1 MNRVTLKPKISKKIR
16 ILILISIII
25 LSYFSNYHYFLNK
38 YLGKYNSDYSDL
50 RVAQFSSKIHINNNW
65 SDTKIAGICTG
76 FGNISYPYIIED
88 FIIDGQGSGNCIL
101 IENSNEYF
109 KIENCTVFQSKSG
122 TNFAGI
128 KLNNVSNGK
137 IFNNNCSDNQ
147 GNGIF
152 LNNSI
157 KNKIFENNINNN
169 LENGLYLT
177 EFCTNNT
184 ITKNN
189 ITNNYYGIT
198 LYYCYFGNISDNTVI
213 FNDFHGISM
222 QFSDNNSLSKNNV
235 SHNTWSGIRL
245 EYSRNNTILLNNVT
259 EHKSTA
265 IGCYTDSYENIIKR
279 NSMSNNYV
287 GFASMGSNFTAV
299 IENYVDNNQFGIF
312 FIDSN
317 NNTIL
322 SNKLNYN
329 FFSGIQLRDSSNNTI
344 SNNNMKECGLYLEGV
359 INSLLSNT
367 VTEDNLVNNKAIYCF
382 SNETGLNTNNFTNRG
397 IPGQIIL
404 IGCNNSIISNF
415 NINKSSYGI
424 AMHYCSNISILNCRL
439 NKSSV
444 GIAMHNCSNVNISN
458 CKLSEFNMYGLESR
472 FSNNITISN
481 NDVNNGT
488 HIGIYL
494 RSSYNNTFVENNV
507 TCFQK
512 GFFIEYSHEINL
524 IKNNINHNYKGGEH
538 QKRGIELKESHNNRL
553 VNNTLFNNTNHGI
566 LLDRSDNNTISGNII
581 SNSSNGIWMIW
592 GCYNNI
598 TFNTLDNNTNKIEDT
613 YPEMKGNGICLW
625 QGEYNNISFNTIR
638 FNGFAG
644 IFLYWINNIALS
656 GNQMVNCGL
665 YLLYPGSEILSLLN
679 IDTSNTVNNKPIYYY
694 FNKKDLNSKNFSDP
708 GQVILVNC
716 NNSDIKDLNISYTTT
731 GITLWNCSHNM
742 IYNNSASFIKDRG
755 IRVGISSKNNTIF
768 KNNIDNCLDF
778 GIGIEDSYYNNISHN
793 VINYST
799 GGILVKDS
807 FNTNITDNTATD
819 NHLCG
824 VMVQESD
831 KSLISRNS
839 LYNCGFLLQPEA
851 LVDNTNLVNGK
862 PFYFYIDE
870 NNLTPLNF
878 TDPGQIYLINCN
890 HSLISNI
897 EISNASLGLLLYNC
911 HNITLSNFNSTYN
924 KYIGISMTNCANLN
938 FSSNIINNNFIG
950 FSLYYSSN
958 LTIQSNDFNN
968 NSLGLDGLNA
978 NNCSFL
984 NNSFNYNKYGKY
996 DIHEYYIWYEQY
1008 SGTGLFL
1015 YYSKNNTI
1023 SRNTFCYNEKSGII
1037 LKEESNNCKILGNE
1051 ISHNN
1056 DYGFTIDHWC
1066 YNNTIFY
1073 NDFISNNINAE
1084 DDERNNYWDDGFAGN
1099 YWDDYNGEDVDDN
1112 GIGDTS
1118 YLISGPPN
1126 VYDNKPLYYPTNQDT
1141 DGEGLFNFEEYTLG
1155 NDHYRTN
1162 VTNPDSDYDGLND
1175 YWEALN
1181 LTNPWN
1187 PDSDFDNMPDG
1198 WEVFNGLN
1206 ATKGTDNLTDA
1217 DNDLLLNLYE
1227 FLNGTDP
1234 HNPDTDFDKMPDIW
1248 EVLNG
1253 LNATKGTDNL
1263 TDTDNDLLLNLYEY
1277 LNGTDPQKN
1286 DTDLDNMPD
1295 GWEVFNGL
1303 NATKGTDNLTDTDND
1318 LLLNLYEY
1326 LSGTDPNNND
1336 TDGDTLLDGIEVNL
1350 NTNSLNRWWYPMPNL
1365 DVMGFEA
1372 RAADYG
1378 LPFTLNFT
1386 IINNGIWRAE
1396 NVILLIRID
1405 LYNLTLWDNFNDPL
1419 NLDVDEIY
1427 SDLIQIEGVTTSGG
1441 LVMELILDPFN
1452 SINETY
1458 SSKDGS
1464 LRSNA
1469 EYNLK
1474 KAELVITPEDTPG
1487 TGGMDLIYII
1497 LIIIGSVASAG
1508 AISTYIVLRPRI
1520 KRRAASKRQRETA
1533 RTEIENFETNIRSL
1547 IKTKLKDSYES
1558 AWWEEGVPEYI
1569 KTTIGTK
1576 IKALKP
1582 KTPEVRIDRMELL
1595 DFTHYSSII
1604 TSQDNWEQIFS
1615 KTFPDKGT
1623 VDTNFENLR
1632 VFKRDLNEGVVTHD
1646 QLSNYP
1652 LFIHNIR
1659 NYFTKGFNVFL
1670 SYSTLDTEYFDIKEV
1685 AKRLESLPQIDKVF
1699 FWEVDSGEN
1708 IVTYMERT
1716 LTITKVFVF
1725 FCSENSIR
1733 SKAVEDE
1740 WQAAFQMR
1748 KKGLMKIV
1756 PVYEKEDI
1764 IPFLLTPLLN
1774 VKFTKDNFDGFI
1786 QKLYEGILR

>member
-1 MNRVTLKPKISKKIR
+1 MKCNKKIK
-16 ILILISIII
+16 III
-25 LSYFSNYHYFLNK
+25 VFSLFLLSLFINPDYFLNK
-38 YLGKYNSDYSDL
+38 KLSKYNSDDSSL
-50 RVAQFSSKIHINNNW
+50 RVAQLSGTIHINNNW

-76 FGNISYPYIIED
+76 FGNVSDPYIIED

-109 KIENCTVFQSKSG
+109 KIESCTVFNSKSG

-128 KLNNVSNGK
+128 KLNNVSNGR

-157 KNKIFENNINNN
+157 NNWIFENSINDNI
-169 LENGLYLT
+169 ESGLYLT

-184 ITKNN
+184 ISKNN
-189 ITNNYYGIT
+189 IANNRYGID
-198 LYYCYFGNISDNTVI
+198 LHYSCFSNISDNIVL
-213 FNDFHGISM
+213 FNHYHGIRM
-222 QFSDNNSLSKNNV
+222 EFSDNNSLSKNNV
-235 SHNTWSGIRL
+235 SNNIYYGIYLR
-245 EYSRNNTILLNNVT
+245 YSRNNTIFLNNGT
-259 EHKSTA
+259 ENKQGAIDCST
-265 IGCYTDSYENIIKR
+265 GSLENRIKR
-279 NSMSNNYV
+279 NSLSNNYV
-287 GFASMGSNFTAV
+287 GFSSIESNYSIVT
-299 IENYVDNNQFGIF
+299 ENYINNNQFGIF
-312 FIDSN
+312 FLNSN
-317 NNTIL
+317 NNSIF
-322 SNKLNYN
+322 SNNINYN
-329 FFSGIQLRDSSNNTI
+329 FYSGIQLRDSSYNTI
-344 SNNNMKECGLYLEGV
+344 SNNKMRECGLYFQDFEGN
-359 INSLLSNT
+359 INPMLSNT
-367 VTEDNLVNNKAIYCF
+367 ITEDNLVNNKALYCF
-382 SNETGLNTNNFTNRG
+382 LNKTGLNTVNFTSRG

-404 IGCNNSIISNF
+404 IGCNNSRISHF
-415 NINKSSYGI
+415 NISKSSYGI
-424 AMHYCSNISILNCRL
+424 ATNFCNNISISNCRI
-439 NKSSV
+439 NKSSN
-444 GIAMHNCSNVNISN
+444 GIATSFCNNISISN
-458 CKLSEFNMYGLESR
+458 CKLSQFNVYGLYL
-472 FSNNITISN
+472 FYSNNSIISN
-481 NDVNNGT
+481 NDINNGSD
-488 HIGIYL
+488 IGIYL
-494 RSSYNNTFVENNV
+494 RSNFNNTFVENNV
-507 TCFQK
+507 SYFQK
-512 GFFIEYSHEINL
+512 GFYIEYSYEIKL
-524 IKNNINHNYKGGEH
+524 IRNIVNNNNKGGEH
-538 QKRGIELKESHNNRL
+538 QKLGIDLKESYYNKL
-553 VNNTLFNNTNHGI
+553 LNNTLLNNTNNGI
-566 LLDRSDNNTISGNII
+566 VLDTCHNNLISGNVI
-581 SNSSNGIWMIW
+581 SNSSNGIWMQW
-592 GCYNNI
+592 SFYNDVV
-598 TFNTLDNNTNKIEDT
+598 FNTVDNNTKKLEDT

-625 QGEYNNISFNTIR
+625 GGQYNNLSYNTAR

-644 IFLYWINNIALS
+644 IFLYGIYNISLS
-656 GNQMVNCGL
+656 GNQMENCGL
-665 YLLYPGSEILSLLN
+665 HLLYHASSIPSLLN

-694 FNKKDLNSKNFSDP
+694 FNKKGLNSNNFSDP

-731 GITLWNCSHNM
+731 GISLWNCSHNI
-742 IYNNSASFIKDRG
+742 IYNNSASFITDRG

-768 KNNIDNCLDF
+768 KNDINNCLDF
-778 GIGIEDSYYNNISHN
+778 GIGIENSYNNNISHN

-799 GGILVKDS
+799 GGIFVTESID
-807 FNTNITDNTATD
+807 TNITDNTAKD
-819 NHLCG
+819 NYLCG

-839 LYNCGFLLQPEA
+839 LYNCGFLLQPDV
-851 LVDNTNLVNGK
+851 LIDNTNLVNGK
-862 PFYFYIDE
+862 PFYYYIDE

-897 EISNASLGLLLYNC
+897 EISNASLGLYLYNC

-950 FSLYYSSN
+950 FSVYYSSN
-958 LTIQSNDFNN
+958 LTIQSNVFNN
-968 NSLGLDGLNA
+968 NSLGLDGFNA

-984 NNSFNYNKYGKY
+984 NNSFNYNKYSKY
-996 DIHEYYIWYEQY
+996 DIHNYYIWYEQY
-1008 SGTGLFL
+1008 SGTGLYL
-1015 YYSKNNTI
+1015 YYSKNNKI
-1023 SRNTFCYNEKSGII
+1023 SRNIFSYNEKSGII

-1056 DYGFTIDHWC
+1056 DYGLTIDYWC
-1066 YNNTIFY
+1066 YNNTIYY
-1073 NDFISNNINAE
+1073 NDFSNNNINAE

-1099 YWDDYNGEDVDDN
+1099 YWDDYNGDDVDDN

-1118 YLISGPPN
+1118 YLISGLPN

-1141 DGEGLFNFEEYTLG
+1141 DGEGLYNYEEYTLG
-1155 NDHYRTN
+1155 VDSYRTN

-1187 PDSDFDNMPDG
+1187 PDTDFDNMPDW
-1198 WEVFNGLN
+1198 WEIFYVLN

-1227 FLNGTDP
+1227 YLNGADP
-1234 HNPDTDFDKMPDIW
+1234 QNPDSDFDNMPDGW
-1248 EVLNG
+1248 EVFNG
-1253 LNATKGTDNL
+1253 LNATNDTD
-1263 TDTDNDLLLNLYEY
+1263 DFIDMDNDLLLNLYEF

-1326 LSGTDPNNND
+1326 LNGTDPNNND
-1336 TDGDTLLDGIEVNL
+1336 TDGDTFLDGKEVEL
-1350 NTNSLNRWWYPMPNL
+1350 NTKPLNRWWYPMPNL
-1365 DVMGFEA
+1365 HVIGFEA
-1372 RAADYG
+1372 TAADYG

-1396 NVILLIRID
+1396 NVIIIIRID

-1419 NLDVDEIY
+1419 NLDVDVSY

-1441 LVMELILDPFN
+1441 LVMELILDPLN

-1458 SSKDGS
+1458 SEKDGS

-1474 KAELVITPEDTPG
+1474 KAELQIEDLPG
-1487 TGGMDLIYII
+1487 NGGIELIWII
-1497 LIIIGSVASAG
+1497 LIIIGAVASAG
-1508 AISTYIVLRPRI
+1508 AISTYVVLRPRI
-1520 KRRAASKRQRETA
+1520 KRKAAFKRQRETA

-1547 IKTKLKDSYES
+1547 IKKKLKDSYEYT
-1558 AWWEEGVPEYI
+1558 WWDEGVPEYI
-1569 KTTIGTK
+1569 KTTIETK

-1582 KTPEVRIDRMELL
+1582 KKPEVQIDRMELL

-1685 AKRLESLPQIDKVF
+1685 AKRLEFLPQIDKVF

-1716 LTITKVFVF
+1716 LAITKVFVF

-1756 PVYEKEDI
+1756 PIYEKEDL

-1774 VKFTKDNFDGFI
+1774 VKFTKDDFDGFI
-1786 QKLYEGILR
+1786 QKLYEEILR